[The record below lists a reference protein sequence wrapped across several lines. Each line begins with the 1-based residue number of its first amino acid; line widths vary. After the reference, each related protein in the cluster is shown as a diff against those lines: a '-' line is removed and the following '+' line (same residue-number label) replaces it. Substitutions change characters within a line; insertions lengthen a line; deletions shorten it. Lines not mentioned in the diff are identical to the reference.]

1 MIRPRNQKKMD
12 GIRNRV
18 LKNNQ
23 NQIFTVLPM
32 DKGLQQGSQIPHWV
46 PELPVRDTKGSRWL
60 MPCVE
65 PGSDGEIQLYPSHCI
80 QMRESLFPRRM
91 WEERGEPGQHKCM
104 KESSPNAVKWLKA
117 WSLGSDIPLV
127 QTTSMM
133 VGKLFYCPDSPSI
146 HT

>member
-1 MIRPRNQKKMD
+1 MKPKED

-23 NQIFTVLPM
+23 NQVFTVLPR
-32 DKGLQQGSQIPHWV
+32 DKGLQQGCQIPHGV
-46 PELPVRDTKGSRWL
+46 PELPVRDTKGSGQL
-60 MPCVE
+60 MPWVE
-65 PGSDGEIQLYPSHCI
+65 SGSDREIQPYPSHCI
-80 QMRESLFPRRM
+80 QLRESLFPRRM

-127 QTTSMM
+127 QTTSMT
-133 VGKLFYCPDSPSI
+133 VGKLLNCPDSPSI